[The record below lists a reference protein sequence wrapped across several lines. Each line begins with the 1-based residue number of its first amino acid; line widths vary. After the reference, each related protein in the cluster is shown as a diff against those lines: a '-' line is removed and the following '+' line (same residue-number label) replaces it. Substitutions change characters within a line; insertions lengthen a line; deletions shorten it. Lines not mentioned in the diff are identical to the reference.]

1 MGKKKVVLDTNI
13 LISAIGWEGNER
25 NIFNKVIER
34 KIELILSFKQLAELL
49 RVMEYPKFK
58 FNGEQKDRF
67 LSILLEV
74 ATLVTITSTVDIVKE
89 DPDDNL
95 ILEPVNEI
103 KIDYIISGNEH
114 LLKLRE
120 FKGAKIIT
128 TKKFLQLFP

>member
-1 MGKKKVVLDTNI
+1 MGKKKVILDTNI
-13 LISAIGWEGNER
+13 LISALGWEGNER
-25 NIFNKVIER
+25 AIFNKVIEK
-34 KIELILSFKQLAELL
+34 KIELILSFKQLGELL

-58 FNGEQKDRF
+58 FSEEQKDRF
-67 LSILLEV
+67 LSILLES
-74 ATLVTITSTVDIVKE
+74 ATLVTIASTVDVVKE

-95 ILEPVNEI
+95 ILEPANEM

-128 TKKFLQLFP
+128 AKQFLQLSP